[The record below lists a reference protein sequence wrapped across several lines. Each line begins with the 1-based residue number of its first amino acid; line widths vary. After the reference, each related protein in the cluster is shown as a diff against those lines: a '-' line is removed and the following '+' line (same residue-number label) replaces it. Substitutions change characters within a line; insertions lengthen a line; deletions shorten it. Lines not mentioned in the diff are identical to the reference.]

1 MGGFGQYLNNN
12 PAQAPPGIDAYMT
25 NGGGNYYSPQFDTV
39 GVSDLGPY
47 YMADGGWHGN
57 RSDYTTAVV
66 GNASL
71 SWLRKVSPGA
81 KQGKPFFIYI
91 VSHAIIAGTGLEI
104 RTGFHER
111 E

>member
-1 MGGFGQYLNNN
+1 MQ
-12 PAQAPPGIDAYMT
+12 
-25 NGGGNYYSPQFDTV
+25 GGGGRPFACDPVRACTPTVPGGQPV

-57 RSDYTTAVV
+57 RSEYTTAVV

-91 VSHAIIAGTGLEI
+91 VSHAIIAGNWARNPCKI
-104 RTGFHER
+104 P
-111 E
+111 